1 MNFDSENGFVLQN
14 IYVTRFKKGVADKQK
29 KGEAVY
35 YKIGGMNLPFV
46 SLEKAKECKDLYDA
60 YTLTSSSDIYLEE
73 PEQNLFPQTQVEL
86 VYDLISRASVHGDSL
101 FVATHSPYIL
111 YALNNSMQG
120 YLVKDNLPDNL
131 KGRASSWLNPKEV
144 SVWEL
149 RDGSLSS
156 AIDEKNKTIQDEDGL
171 IRGNYF
177 DRIMH
182 NIMSDFTN
190 YSAYYE

>member
-1 MNFDSENGFVLQN
+1 MLLSLPIVIQSFFFDAISQFNLGRVFEEKLNELQGPSIVEEDDFWADNLIGFHKLQGYNFDAGKGADRIITSDGIPLGFSE
-14 IYVTRFKKGVADKQK
+14 
-29 KGEAVY
+29 
-35 YKIGGMNLPFV
+35 
-46 SLEKAKECKDLYDA
+46 
-60 YTLTSSSDIYLEE
+60 
-73 PEQNLFPQTQVEL
+73 
-86 VYDLISRASVHGDSL
+86 
-101 FVATHSPYIL
+101 
-111 YALNNSMQG
+111 ALNNSMQG

-144 SVWEL
+144 SGWEL